1 MWLCCVQI
9 YCLNQSK
16 TYFVVLCLFPSF
28 SSAVTARRQQSVQQ
42 PTTTTQETMMNSPW
56 RTSCK
61 QHHNPCNNTA
71 RNNDTQSMTY
81 IKQQIATHATTRQP
95 RNHDTQSITY
105 IKQQITIPDA
115 HQATVDNPCNNKKR
129 DRMNGAHI
137 KQQIQWSATKKHP
150 IRKHMRTKQAT
161 SFHKKMSYVCNCYN
175 CFSSLS

>member
-1 MWLCCVQI
+1 MVLFCVNI
-9 YCLNQSK
+9 LPESK
-16 TYFVVLCLFPSF
+16 QNLLFVLLCLFPSF

-42 PTTTTQETMMNSPW
+42 PATTTQETMMNSPW

-115 HQATVDNPCNNKKR
+115 HQATVDNPCNDKKR
-129 DRMNGAHI
+129 DRINSWRTSSNKSNSM
-137 KQQIQWSATKKHP
+137 KCD
-150 IRKHMRTKQAT
+150 RKTP
-161 SFHKKMSYVCNCYN
+161 HKKTHAHETSYIISQKNVVC
-175 CFSSLS
+175 L